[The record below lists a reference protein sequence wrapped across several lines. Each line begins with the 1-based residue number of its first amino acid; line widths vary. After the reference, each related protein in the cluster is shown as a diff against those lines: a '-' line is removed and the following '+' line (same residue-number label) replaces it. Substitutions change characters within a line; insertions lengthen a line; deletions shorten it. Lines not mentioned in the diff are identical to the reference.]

1 MRCPRC
7 GHEQPDAPECVACG
21 VIVQKALAAA
31 ARGAGPPSVG
41 VPTARRPPAGI
52 AAPPATAQHE
62 AGAPLTSPPPGPSPA
77 AAAVTAA
84 SDAVHR
90 LRGAV
95 GDLRAT
101 RKGAVTL
108 SPSSR
113 AQLLRELGEMTSQGV
128 PLPRAV
134 AALAG
139 AMRKGERAKAL
150 SALSASL
157 ERGDA
162 LAEALQVAG
171 FDPLEVA
178 LVRSAE
184 QSGAVGPAM
193 VALARRLQQTIEIGQ
208 QIRAGLGQPL
218 MLALSGAALL
228 PAPRAIADGFG
239 AWAAAAAIGV
249 IAVLALAGVVL
260 FGAPWLMRAP
270 AARARLLAIGAA
282 LPVVAGWLSH
292 RRFSLLFGALAPAIQ
307 AGIPLDDA
315 LTLAGDAIGEPSTA
329 LTARAVG
336 AEVRRQ
342 GGLAEAARKLPGI
355 DEETLGRLATA
366 ELTGDLAGVC
376 QERASTFAVRHVASM
391 AAAARAL
398 RFAVATAVTVS
409 IAISIV
415 GQMSKMIG
423 DPMAMLPAGERG
435 SLERELQRAMPQMG
449 SGLLGSPSGGGAA
462 PAIDEAD
469 LLDPEGAAR
478 RQRKRAGRP

>member
-7 GHEQPDAPECVACG
+7 NYEQPDAAECAACG

-31 ARGAGPPSVG
+31 ARGGGASGAPASV
-41 VPTARRPPAGI
+41 ARRQPSGNGDQPAPAAAEVSAAVPP
-52 AAPPATAQHE
+52 
-62 AGAPLTSPPPGPSPA
+62 PPPGPSAA
-77 AAAVTAA
+77 AAAVQKA

-90 LRGAV
+90 LRGAMV
-95 GDLRAT
+95 DMRAT
-101 RKGAVTL
+101 GSGVATL
-108 SPSSR
+108 SPVSR

-134 AALAG
+134 SALAG
-139 AMRKGERAKAL
+139 AMRRGERAKAL
-150 SALSASL
+150 TALAASL
-157 ERGDA
+157 QRGDS
-162 LAEALQVAG
+162 LAAALQMAG

-184 QSGAVGPAM
+184 LSGSVGPAL
-193 VALARRLQQTIEIGQ
+193 VALARRLQHAIEIGQ

-249 IAVLALAGVVL
+249 IAVFVVAGVLL

-282 LPVVAGWLSH
+282 LPIVGGWISH
-292 RRFSLLFGALAPAIQ
+292 RRYSLLFGALAPALQ
-307 AGIPLDDA
+307 AGIALDDA
-315 LTLAGDAIGEPSTA
+315 LTIAGEAVGEPTTA

-342 GGLAEAARKLPGI
+342 GGLAEAARKLPGV

-376 QERASTFAVRHVASM
+376 QERATTFAQRHIASM

-398 RFAVATAVTVS
+398 RFGVATAVTVA

-415 GQMSKMIG
+415 GQLGKMIG

-435 SLERELQRAMPQMG
+435 SLERELQRAMPQLG
-449 SGLLGSPSGGGAA
+449 SGILGAPGAGAA

-469 LLDPEGAAR
+469 LLDPDGAAR
-478 RQRKRAGRP
+478 RRRKRSAAP